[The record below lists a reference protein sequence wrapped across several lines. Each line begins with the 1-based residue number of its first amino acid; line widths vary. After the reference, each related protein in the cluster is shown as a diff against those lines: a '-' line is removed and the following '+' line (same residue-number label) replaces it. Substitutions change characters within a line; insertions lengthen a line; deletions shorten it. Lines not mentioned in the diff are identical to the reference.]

1 MLRHLSLNMATT
13 EVRLQTHTPVAPASF
28 KTQPIIAVEE
38 LPPEEEPNVVVLY
51 DVGREEIVHEIAS
64 VLGQRWSCIRSE
76 DEAPSIKR
84 GVVVGVPHELPVDNL
99 SAWKGSR
106 SVLSTHC
113 LDDSNS
119 KVGSRTS
126 ICDYEYLYTSR
137 PFYRRDLARFLALTL
152 GQSNPHKDL
161 IAKNKTTLISTTFP
175 DVHAALPNL
184 DILSVGADAVEL
196 RVDLLEDK
204 RSDGSHPPVP
214 SLQYAGEQLMLLRQ
228 KTELPIIFTTRCIN
242 ENGRFPMDRPEL
254 FYEYLHK
261 AKQWGCE
268 YIDVELW
275 LPQEIRKRLSDEKG
289 HSKII
294 SAFHDFSGNF
304 KWTSPEAQQLFE
316 QGAIY
321 GDVVKMIA
329 LVHTMQENYELEYFR
344 SIIQTAHPHPP
355 FSGLNMGP
363 MGQLSRALNKIF
375 TPITHPLLPLIAA
388 PGQLSAAEINA
399 ALHTMGQ
406 LPRMD
411 VYGIGSLRATGQAM
425 FFEKCFNELS
435 LPHQL
440 ICIDRE
446 ASSSISGVIARP
458 NFGGAHLNP
467 PLSSQPE
474 GLPALSISNAAAAIG
489 QIDTIYVQTTGV
501 QAKLMADNAT
511 WKAIRATLCRDFVPT
526 AYKGQA
532 ALVLASHESQAA
544 ATIFALRS
552 LNIETIYTIGFRASG
567 LLASLVEPCK
577 GVEDLKKNKEP
588 AVIVS
593 ALRADKSLVVNPL
606 LKHYKARSN
615 EVNKAVKVFVDLT
628 NGGPR
633 KGDPEALATSLGWTA
648 YGVADVNAWTTVET
662 MRLLVGQNVPYDF
675 VRLAS
680 GRSLY

>member
-1 MLRHLSLNMATT
+1 MATT
-13 EVRLQTHTPVAPASF
+13 EVHLQTSLAPSSAETKTSPVVH
-28 KTQPIIAVEE
+28 VEE
-38 LPPEEEPNVVVLY
+38 LEVEEEPNVVVLFEHGQ
-51 DVGREEIVHEIAS
+51 DHIVLEIAS
-64 VLGQRWSCIRSE
+64 VLGQPWSCLKSE
-76 DEAPSIKR
+76 EEAGLIQNGTVIGISDHLD
-84 GVVVGVPHELPVDNL
+84 VSSL
-99 SAWKGSR
+99 SKWKGNR
-106 SVLSTHC
+106 TVLSTHC
-113 LDDSNS
+113 LDESNRR
-119 KVGSRTS
+119 VASRTS
-126 ICDYEYLYTSR
+126 LCDYEYLYTSR
-137 PFYRRDLARFLALTL
+137 PFYRRDLARFLALVL
-152 GQSNPHKDL
+152 GQSNPHREL
-161 IAKNKTTLISTTFP
+161 KNKKKTTLISTTFP

-204 RSDGSHPPVP
+204 QPDGSHPSVP

-228 KTELPIIFTTRCIN
+228 RTELPIIFTTRCTN

-254 FYEYLHK
+254 FFEYLHK
-261 AKQWGCE
+261 AIQWGCE

-275 LPQEIRKRLSDEKG
+275 LPEEIRKQLSDRKA

-304 KWTSPEAQQLFE
+304 KWTSPEAQRLFE
-316 QGAIY
+316 RGAVY

-329 LVHTMQENYELEYFR
+329 LVSSMQENYELEYFR
-344 SIIQTAHPHPP
+344 SIIQTTYPYPP

-406 LPRMD
+406 LPRLD
-411 VYGIGSLRATGQAM
+411 VYGIGSVRATGQAM
-425 FFEKCFNELS
+425 FYEKCFNELS
-435 LPHQL
+435 LPHHL

-446 ASSSISGVIARP
+446 ASSTVEHFIGKP

-467 PLSSQPE
+467 PLPANAAS
-474 GLPALSISNAAAAIG
+474 LPSISNAAMAIG
-489 QIDTIYVQTTGV
+489 QIDTIYIQTIGNKST
-501 QAKLMADNAT
+501 LTADNAT

-526 AYKGQA
+526 AYRGQA

-544 ATIFALRS
+544 AVIFALKS
-552 LNIETIYTIGFRASG
+552 LSVETIYTIGFRATG
-567 LLASLVEPCK
+567 PLADLVEPFK

-588 AVIVS
+588 AVVVS

-606 LKHYKARSN
+606 LKHYRAKPDEIKR
-615 EVNKAVKVFVDLT
+615 AVRVFVDLT

-648 YGVADVNAWTTVET
+648 YGMADVNAWTTVET
-662 MRLLVGQNVPYDF
+662 LRLLVGQNVPYDF